1 MERSE
6 IWGFLPRGETAPY
19 CAEPVIGPRCART
32 RWPHAGYAKGE
43 GPT

>member
-6 IWGFLPRGETAPY
+6 IRGFLPRGETAPH
-19 CAEPVIGPRCART
+19 CASL
-32 RWPHAGYAKGE
+32 HAGYAKGE